1 MYVWESFAYDI
12 SNEDEPHFFVTED
25 SSRGALRRFTPS
37 DPDWDNEWGILQG
50 AGVVDYLLLNF
61 DQSMTNGTFTWTTD
75 LNAARQNAF
84 ALYPNT
90 EGIDAREGKL
100 LFVSK
105 VRKAIFTLDL
115 QLGTWFVSST
125 VSGLFDGQPDQIQR
139 LLGDSRDLLYFTEE
153 GGRDAG
159 IHARDKDSRFYT
171 FMESPLYPG
180 ETTGLSLSPDG
191 KFMYADYQSVGL
203 LFTLF
208 RKDGQSFEA
217 EHLDVKYHHQ
227 QP

>member
-1 MYVWESFAYDI
+1 M
-12 SNEDEPHFFVTED
+12 
-25 SSRGALRRFTPS
+25 
-37 DPDWDNEWGILQG
+37 QG

-139 LLGDSRDLLYFTEE
+139 LLLETLVICSFSLKKAGGMLESMRETKTPDSTQLWKAHY
-153 GGRDAG
+153 
-159 IHARDKDSRFYT
+159 YT
-171 FMESPLYPG
+171 QEVRPL
-180 ETTGLSLSPDG
+180 
-191 KFMYADYQSVGL
+191 DY
-203 LFTLF
+203 
-208 RKDGQSFEA
+208 
-217 EHLDVKYHHQ
+217 H
-227 QP
+227 